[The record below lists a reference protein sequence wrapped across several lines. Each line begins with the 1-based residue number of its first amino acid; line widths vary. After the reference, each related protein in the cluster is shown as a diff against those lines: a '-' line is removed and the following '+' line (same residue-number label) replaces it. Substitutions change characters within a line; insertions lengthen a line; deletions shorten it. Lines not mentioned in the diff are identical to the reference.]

1 MNSAEI
7 FRILIIAHAA
17 LGGLSLVSGF
27 LAAITKKGHKS
38 HIFSGRI
45 FYYSLGSSI
54 LLSLIAANMPNH
66 YNPFLF
72 SVGIFSGYFIIIG
85 KRAIQY
91 KSPSHSFDI
100 DRIIHIVMLV
110 SCIMMVIVPI
120 LVSKSFHIVAGV
132 FGFVGL
138 IFAIRNLIDL
148 RNSDQVRKNWLKM
161 HIGNISG
168 GYIASVTAFV
178 VVNNFL
184 PGVYSW
190 FVPGMIG
197 GIFIF
202 YNIRKVDARS
212 KIKNTSSVLTKTLA
226 SLLVISL
233 PFTASFAQNDAAFIP
248 YGKEIG
254 LRFGLS
260 KTKIN
265 DQRLSAKTFTNW
277 SPKYGI
283 VFGTRKENRWSSN
296 QLDFT
301 YVKGH
306 KKDPYF
312 TLNSIIISHTYSYQH
327 KVGEGFWMG
336 GFTNNRTILNFPKS
350 LYGSMFTNN
359 MISYTTAQ
367 SIGPKLSY
375 GHILTNRLDKPIEA
389 LTSVEVPILAYL
401 IQPIYGHPYPSRYLE
416 EGTFDPTRAGMTIPM
431 LKSGKFV
438 SLSGYK
444 GLNIEIGIYYYASE
458 RFKIGAS
465 YQGELLYANANG
477 KSVQLQSN
485 DFIINPSYL
494 Y

>member
-1 MNSAEI
+1 MNNAEI

-17 LGGLSLVSGF
+17 LGGVSLLSGF
-27 LAAITKKGHKS
+27 VAAITNKGSKP
-38 HIFSGRI
+38 HIISGRV

-54 LLSLIAANMPNH
+54 LLSLIAANMPDH

-72 SVGIFSGYFIIIG
+72 SIGIFSGYFIIIG

-91 KSPSHSFDI
+91 KSPVHSFST
-100 DRIIHIVMLV
+100 DRLIHI
-110 SCIMMVIVPI
+110 IMVVTCVLMVIVPL
-120 LVSKSFHIVAGV
+120 LVSNTFYIVAGV
-132 FGFVGL
+132 FGLVGL
-138 IFAIRNLIDL
+138 IFAIRNLLDL
-148 RNSDQVRKNWLKM
+148 SKSDQVKKNWLKM
-161 HIGNISG
+161 HIENMSG

-178 VVNNFL
+178 VVNNLL

-190 FVPGMIG
+190 FVPGIIG

-202 YNIRKVDARS
+202 YGIRKVDSKS
-212 KIKNTSSVLTKTLA
+212 KIKTSNLNLTKTMT
-226 SLLVISL
+226 SLLLACLSYTV
-233 PFTASFAQNDAAFIP
+233 SFAQNDAVFIP

-254 LRFGLS
+254 LRIGIS
-260 KTKIN
+260 KTKVQDN
-265 DQRLSAKTFTNW
+265 RLSAKSFSNW
-277 SPKYGI
+277 SPKYGL
-283 VFGTRKENRWSSN
+283 VFGTRKENSWSQN

-312 TLNSIIISHTYSYQH
+312 TLNSMIISHTYSYQR
-327 KVGEGFWMG
+327 KVGEGFWIG
-336 GFTNNRTILNFPKS
+336 GFTNHKTILNFPRS
-350 LYGSMFTNN
+350 LFSSMFTNN
-359 MISYTTAQ
+359 TISYTIVQ

-375 GHILTNRLDKPIEA
+375 AHTLTNQKDKPIA
-389 LTSVEVPILAYL
+389 IQTSVETPILAYL
-401 IQPIYGHPYPSRYLE
+401 IQPIYGHPYPGKYLE

-438 SLSGYK
+438 SISRYK
-444 GLNIEIGIYYYASE
+444 GLRIELGVFYYASD

-465 YQGELLYANANG
+465 YQGELMYANANG
-477 KSVQLQSN
+477 KAVHLQSN